1 MRRGSYGPLG
11 TWVSKCTGYMAREQ
25 GFLLEIDITG
35 KGGIRGTLCQG
46 VLVLIKTRRLE
57 MEGRNVRASPGA
69 HRTLYLFSLM
79 PLISVGR
86 AREPRVS

>member
-1 MRRGSYGPLG
+1 MGSGSYGPLG
-11 TWVSKCTGYMAREQ
+11 SWVSKCTGYTAREQ
-25 GFLLEIDITG
+25 GFLLEIDVTG

-46 VLVLIKTRRLE
+46 LLVLIKTRRLE
-57 MEGRNVRASPGA
+57 MEDRNMRVSPWA